1 MATLATRTV
10 HRFSTLGLVLL
21 LVVLG
26 SLGAPAPA
34 EAQQRIAYVDS
45 EEVLE
50 QLPAYASVQQELD
63 RIAEEME
70 AEIRELDQEVDRMF
84 DEYQARELLYTQEE
98 RERRRREIVEAE
110 EDVERLRQQ
119 YFGPEGE
126 FFRRQEERLRP
137 LQEQVLQAVEV
148 VADENGYD
156 YVFDRSGDFLFLY
169 ADPQYN
175 LTRDV
180 LRELGIDVE
189 ELQDSRSR

>member
-21 LVVLG
+21 LAVLG

-137 LQEQVLQAVEV
+137 LQEVLQAVEV

-169 ADPQYN
+169 ADPQHN

>member
-1 MATLATRTV
+1 MPALAPRPV
-10 HRFSTLGLVLL
+10 HRFSTVGLILL
-21 LVVLG
+21 LITFG
-26 SLGAPAPA
+26 SVGAPAPA

-110 EDVERLRQQ
+110 EEVERLRQQ

-137 LQEQVLQAVEV
+137 LQEQVLEAVEV

-189 ELQDSRSR
+189 ELRDSRSR

>member
-1 MATLATRTV
+1 MPALTTSAV
-10 HRFSTLGLVLL
+10 HRFSTLGLILL
-21 LVVLG
+21 LIALG
-26 SLGAPAPA
+26 SVSAPAPV
-34 EAQQRIAYVDS
+34 EAQQRIGYVDS

-50 QLPAYASVQQELD
+50 QLPAYANAQQELD
-63 RIAEEME
+63 RIADEME

-126 FFRRQEERLRP
+126 FFQRQEERLRP

-169 ADPQYN
+169 AAPEYN

-189 ELQDSRSR
+189 ELRDNRSR